1 MASWKVRP
9 LLRSIELIFGKLSVQ
24 SNEFIFD
31 ISNQGFF
38 LLEGIVVSID
48 CKCVKERER
57 ENTWCACAPKPMNT
71 KRNVIVI
78 FSNTTSPYYQ
88 TVIFYQIKTNI
99 RCYYFDICVLFWSAI
114 GKHCTI
120 CKSST
125 WIYLKMNKWKS
136 KECGKIDCMDVHIYE
151 HLQFKNDR

>member
-9 LLRSIELIFGKLSVQ
+9 LLRSIELIFGKRPIEWIHFWYIES
-24 SNEFIFD
+24 
-31 ISNQGFF
+31 GFF
-38 LLEGIVVSID
+38 SLEGIVVAID
-48 CKCVKERER
+48 CKCVNERER
-57 ENTWCACAPKPMNT
+57 EYLINT
-71 KRNVIVI
+71 KRNVIAI

-136 KECGKIDCMDVHIYE
+136 KECGKIDCMDAHIYE